1 MEQLVIGIRADGGAA
16 IGMGHLMR
24 CLSIAAALKDRQAQ
38 VVFLTSSADSAV
50 FIREKGYACR
60 LLGEA
65 CRDLQKVFTAGQ
77 SVEGQLEGTVKKAEQ
92 DLDMQGE
99 VEETLGI
106 IKELHMKLLVVDSYR
121 VTKAYLE
128 SLRPGVKLIYI
139 DDLGTMKLPVDGL
152 INYNVYGDTLP
163 YKEAYSVE
171 TLLLLGSRYAPVK
184 KQFAEVSY
192 EVRNQARNILITM
205 GGSDSLNIAGTLAD
219 RLLHTLPEDTLFTL
233 VCGRFSPHLEEVRAL
248 AKKEPRITVL
258 TDVQDMWNVMQ
269 RADLAIAAAGSTMY
283 ELCTIGVPTICCYY
297 VENQRRM
304 AEYFGQHTAVINGGD
319 FSKEPEQVLERI
331 ADETADLL
339 TDFNKR
345 TQLSHKMRHIA
356 DGLGAY
362 RIAEELMHFM
372 LSKG

>member
-1 MEQLVIGIRADGGAA
+1 MIGIRADGGAA

-38 VVFLTSSADSAV
+38 VVFLTSNADSAV

-60 LLGEA
+60 LLGQD
-65 CRDLQKVFTAGQ
+65 CKGLQKFPTEGQ
-77 SVEGQLEGTVKKAEQ
+77 SVESQTEETWEKAEQ
-92 DLDMQGE
+92 NLDMQGE

-121 VTKAYLE
+121 ITETYLE
-128 SLRPGVKLIYI
+128 SLRPAVKLIYI

-152 INYNVYGDTLP
+152 INYNIYGDTLP
-163 YKEAYSVE
+163 YKAAYSAE

-184 KQFAEVSY
+184 KQFTEVPY

-205 GGSDSLNIAGTLAD
+205 GGSDFLNIAGTLAD
-219 RLLHTLPEDTLFTL
+219 TLLRTLPENTLFTL

-248 AKKEPRITVL
+248 AEKEPRIMVL

-283 ELCTIGVPTICCYY
+283 ELCTIGVPTVCCYY

-304 AEYFGQHTAVINGGD
+304 AEFFGQHTAVINGGD

-331 ADETADLL
+331 EDGTADLL
-339 TDFNKR
+339 SDFNKR
-345 TQLSHKMRHIA
+345 TQLSHEMRHIA

-362 RIAEELMHFM
+362 RIAEKLMHFM
-372 LSKG
+372 YSKG